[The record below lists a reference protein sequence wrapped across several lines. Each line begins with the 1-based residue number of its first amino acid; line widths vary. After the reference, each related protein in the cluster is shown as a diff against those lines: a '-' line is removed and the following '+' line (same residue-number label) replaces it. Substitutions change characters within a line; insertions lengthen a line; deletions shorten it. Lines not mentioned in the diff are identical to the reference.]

1 MIDLNEFVLELPDM
15 LSSDVC
21 SELID
26 TYDDFVSPN
35 IDLISRKGLAQN
47 RKAFV
52 PVDNLANYMS
62 MNAKDSLTDAIIR
75 IRCKYTEAIQ
85 ERGLDRDDVLLKAFQ
100 VANPTVDLS
109 CMNPGEKS
117 SNHFYKD
124 TNGSAMI
131 GIIFLNEC
139 QNEEG
144 FVKLA
149 HGLRI
154 EAKIGKV
161 VLFPS
166 SWMYAFDNTAFIK
179 DHKYTVYILM

>member
-26 TYDDFVSPN
+26 TYDAFVSPN

-62 MNAKDSLTDAIIR
+62 MNAKDSLTDAITR
-75 IRCKYTEAIQ
+75 IRCKYTDATK
-85 ERGLDRDDVLLKAFQ
+85 ERGLDRDDTLLAAFHN
-100 VANPTVDLS
+100 AEPIVDLS

-117 SNHFYKD
+117 SYQFYTD
-124 TNGSAMI
+124 TNGSSMI
-131 GIIFLNEC
+131 GITFLNEC

-149 HGLRI
+149 HGLQI
-154 EAKIGKV
+154 EAKIGKTV
-161 VLFPS
+161 FFPS
-166 SWMYAFDNTAFIK
+166 SWMFAFDNTAFK
-179 DHKYTVYILM
+179 NDHKYIAYILI